1 MSEKRSILD
10 AIKSDIAKSGG
21 NFKNLFAIKKAG
33 DKVRVRFLVDFE
45 DGIEVV
51 MHTKWQGFQHPC
63 LRYKGVE
70 CPNCD
75 SGDNEV
81 RTQSHY
87 CWPIYNYETKQQE
100 LFFFKASRS
109 TPLPA
114 LGAVYETLGD
124 IISQDIVIQR
134 NGTGTDT
141 SYAVIP
147 TGKIA
152 KLAVNVKPF
161 TKKKMFE
168 ILFAAF
174 NTVSEEETVDEYI
187 ERVGANEEEDDDEEE
202 IQKKSSRKANK
213 VKSSKKYDYD
223 EDDEDEIDEDEEEE
237 DDDYDEDLDE
247 DEEDEEELPPPKK
260 KAKASVANKSRARR
274 R

>member
-1 MSEKRSILD
+1 MAEKRSILD

-63 LRYKGVE
+63 LKYKGVE

-152 KLAVNVKPF
+152 KFAVNVKPF

-187 ERVGANEEEDDDEEE
+187 ERVGADEEDDEEE

-260 KAKASVANKSRARR
+260 KAKTSVANKSRARR

>member
-1 MSEKRSILD
+1 MTEKRSILD

-21 NFKNLFAIKKAG
+21 NFKNLFGIKKAG

-45 DGIEVV
+45 DGIEVI

-75 SGDNEV
+75 TSDSEV

-87 CWPIYNYETKQQE
+87 CWPVYNYETKQQE
-100 LFFFKASRS
+100 LFFFKAARS

-124 IISQDIVIQR
+124 IISQDMVIQR

-147 TGKIA
+147 TGKITKFTA
-152 KLAVNVKPF
+152 NVKPF

-168 ILFAAF
+168 MLFAAF

-187 ERVGANEEEDDDEEE
+187 ERVGEEEDETP
-202 IQKKSSRKANK
+202 RKRKQK
-213 VKSSKKYDYD
+213 VKPSKKYDYD
-223 EDDEDEIDEDEEEE
+223 EDEDDEEEIEDEEENE

-247 DEEDEEELPPPKK
+247 DDEDEDEDEEELPPPKK
-260 KAKASVANKSRARR
+260 KAKASVANKSRMKRR

>member
-1 MSEKRSILD
+1 MTEKRSILD

-21 NFKNLFAIKKAG
+21 NFKNLFGIKKAG

-51 MHTKWQGFQHPC
+51 MHTKWQCFQHPC

-75 SGDNEV
+75 ASDSEV

-87 CWPIYNYETKQQE
+87 CWPVYNYETKQQE
-100 LFFFKASRS
+100 LFFFKAARS

-124 IISQDIVIQR
+124 IISQDMVIQR

-147 TGKIA
+147 TGKITKFTA
-152 KLAVNVKPF
+152 NVKPF

-168 ILFAAF
+168 MLFAAF
-174 NTVSEEETVDEYI
+174 NTVSEEETVEEYI
-187 ERVGANEEEDDDEEE
+187 ERIGEEEEDETP
-202 IQKKSSRKANK
+202 RKRKQK
-213 VKSSKKYDYD
+213 VKPSKKYDYD
-223 EDDEDEIDEDEEEE
+223 EDEDDEDEIEDEEEDEE
-237 DDDYDEDLDE
+237 DDDYDEDLDDE
-247 DEEDEEELPPPKK
+247 DEDEDEEELPPPKK
-260 KAKASVANKSRARR
+260 KAKASVANKSRVKRR

>member
-1 MSEKRSILD
+1 MTEKRNILD

-21 NFKNLFAIKKAG
+21 NFKNLFGIKKAG

-51 MHTKWQGFQHPC
+51 MHTKWQDFQHPC

-75 SGDNEV
+75 TSDSDV

-87 CWPIYNYETKQQE
+87 CWPVYNYETKQQE
-100 LFFFKASRS
+100 LFFFKAART

-114 LGAVYETLGD
+114 LGAIYETLGD
-124 IISQDIVIQR
+124 IVSQDMVIQR

-147 TGKIA
+147 TGKITKFTA
-152 KLAVNVKPF
+152 NVKPF

-168 ILFAAF
+168 MLFAAF
-174 NTVSEEETVDEYI
+174 NTVSEEETVEEYI
-187 ERVGANEEEDDDEEE
+187 ERIGEEEEDETP
-202 IQKKSSRKANK
+202 RKRKQK
-213 VKSSKKYDYD
+213 VKPSKKYDYD
-223 EDDEDEIDEDEEEE
+223 DDEDEIEDEEEDE

-247 DEEDEEELPPPKK
+247 DEDDDEDEDEDEEELPPPKK
-260 KAKASVANKSRARR
+260 KAKASVANKSRVKRR